1 MGNYGA
7 GMVCL
12 MVMLCFAVPC
22 LATVYTV
29 GDSAGWTLGV
39 DYTTWASGK
48 TFNVGDSLVF
58 NYGSSHNVDE
68 VSESDYSGCTVG
80 NSITTDSSGATTIP
94 LKTAG
99 THHFICG
106 VVGHC
111 SGGMKLAVTVAGGST
126 TAPAGSTP
134 PSLTGPPTTT
144 TTTTS
149 PAPPTTTTTPSGTVP
164 ESSSALTLS
173 PFVAVWVAL
182 FSKLV
187 ILL

>member
-1 MGNYGA
+1 M
-7 GMVCL
+7 
-12 MVMLCFAVPC
+12 
-22 LATVYTV
+22 
-29 GDSAGWTLGV
+29 
-39 DYTTWASGK
+39 
-48 TFNVGDSLVF
+48 F

-80 NSITTDSSGATTIP
+80 NSITTDNSGATTIP

-144 TTTTS
+144 S
-149 PAPPTTTTTPSGTVP
+149 PAPPTTTTTTTTTPSGTVP
-164 ESSSALTLS
+164 ESSSAVTLS

-182 FSKLV
+182 LSKLV